1 MRYILLLIAI
11 VATMRVCGKEKLS
24 RIELAESVTEIDDEA
39 NFGISSDNNS
49 IVDDGNY
56 DNDQLPQFL
65 GGEVALMKFI
75 ADNLHYPDSAKAKKI
90 QGRVVVKFVVTKT
103 GEIGE
108 VKIVRSKD
116 LDLDKEAVR
125 IVKSLPNFIPGK
137 LNGEVVDMW
146 YTLPIKF
153 KLQE

>member
-1 MRYILLLIAI
+1 MRSILLLIAI

-24 RIELAESVTEIDDEA
+24 RIELAESVTEIDDEDTL
-39 NFGISSDNNS
+39 FIE
-49 IVDDGNY
+49 Y
-56 DNDQLPQFL
+56 EQMPQFL

-146 YTLPIKF
+146 YTLPITF

>member
-1 MRYILLLIAI
+1 MRYLLLLIAI

-24 RIELAESVTEIDDEA
+24 RIELAESVTEIDDEDTL
-39 NFGISSDNNS
+39 FIE
-49 IVDDGNY
+49 Y
-56 DNDQLPQFL
+56 EQMPQFL

-75 ADNLHYPDSAKAKKI
+75 ADNLQYPEAAKAKKI
-90 QGRVVVKFVVTKT
+90 QGFVVVKFVVTKT

-146 YTLPIKF
+146 YTLPITF

>member
-24 RIELAESVTEIDDEA
+24 RIELAESVTEIDDEDTL
-39 NFGISSDNNS
+39 FIE
-49 IVDDGNY
+49 Y
-56 DNDQLPQFL
+56 EQMPQFL

-75 ADNLHYPDSAKAKKI
+75 ADNLQYPEAAKAKKI
-90 QGRVVVKFVVTKT
+90 QGFVVVKFVVTKT

-108 VKIVRSKD
+108 VKIVRSKY

-137 LNGEVVDMW
+137 INGEVVDMW

>member
-24 RIELAESVTEIDDEA
+24 RIELAESVTEIDDEDTL
-39 NFGISSDNNS
+39 F
-49 IVDDGNY
+49 Y
-56 DNDQLPQFL
+56 ECEQMPQFL

-146 YTLPIKF
+146 YTLPITF

>member
-24 RIELAESVTEIDDEA
+24 RIELAESITEIDDEDTL
-39 NFGISSDNNS
+39 FIE
-49 IVDDGNY
+49 Y
-56 DNDQLPQFL
+56 EQMPQFL
-65 GGEVALMKFI
+65 GGEAALIKFV
-75 ADNLHYPDSAKAKKI
+75 ADNLQYPEAAKAKKI
-90 QGRVVVKFVVTKT
+90 QGFVVVKFVVTKT

-125 IVKSLPNFIPGK
+125 IVKSLPNFIPAK
-137 LNGEVVDMW
+137 INGEVVDMW

>member
-24 RIELAESVTEIDDEA
+24 RIELAESVTEIDDEDTL
-39 NFGISSDNNS
+39 FIE
-49 IVDDGNY
+49 Y
-56 DNDQLPQFL
+56 EQMPQFL

-90 QGRVVVKFVVTKT
+90 QGQVVVKFVVTKT

-137 LNGEVVDMW
+137 INGEVVDMW

>member
-24 RIELAESVTEIDDEA
+24 RIELAESITEIDDEA

-56 DNDQLPQFL
+56 DNDQLPQFP
-65 GGEVALMKFI
+65 GGEAALIKFV
-75 ADNLHYPDSAKAKKI
+75 ADNLQYPKAAKAKKI
-90 QGRVVVKFVVTKT
+90 QGFVVVKFVVTKT

-108 VKIVRSKD
+108 VKIVRSKYPI
-116 LDLDKEAVR
+116 LNKEAVR
-125 IVKSLPNFIPGK
+125 IVKSLPNFIPAK
-137 LNGEVVDMW
+137 INGEVVDMW

>member
-24 RIELAESVTEIDDEA
+24 RIELAESVTEIDDEDTL
-39 NFGISSDNNS
+39 FIE
-49 IVDDGNY
+49 Y
-56 DNDQLPQFL
+56 EQMPQFL

-90 QGRVVVKFVVTKT
+90 QGQVVVKFVVTKT

-137 LNGEVVDMW
+137 INGEVVDMW
-146 YTLPIKF
+146 YTLPITF

>member
-24 RIELAESVTEIDDEA
+24 RIELAESVKEIDDEDTL
-39 NFGISSDNNS
+39 FIE
-49 IVDDGNY
+49 Y
-56 DNDQLPQFL
+56 EQMPQFL

-137 LNGEVVDMW
+137 INGEVVDMW

>member
-24 RIELAESVTEIDDEA
+24 RIELAESVTEIDDEDTL
-39 NFGISSDNNS
+39 FIE
-49 IVDDGNY
+49 Y
-56 DNDQLPQFL
+56 EQMPQIL

-75 ADNLHYPDSAKAKKI
+75 ADNLQYPEAAKAKKI
-90 QGRVVVKFVVTKT
+90 QGFVVVKFVVTKT

-146 YTLPIKF
+146 YTLPITF

>member
-11 VATMRVCGKEKLS
+11 VATMRVKKKEKLS
-24 RIELAESVTEIDDEA
+24 RIELAESVTEIDDEDTL
-39 NFGISSDNNS
+39 FIE
-49 IVDDGNY
+49 Y
-56 DNDQLPQFL
+56 EQMPQFL

-146 YTLPIKF
+146 YTLPITF

>member
-24 RIELAESVTEIDDEA
+24 RIELAESVTEIDDEDRL
-39 NFGISSDNNS
+39 FIE
-49 IVDDGNY
+49 Y
-56 DNDQLPQFL
+56 EQMPQFL

-137 LNGEVVDMW
+137 INGEVVDMW
-146 YTLPIKF
+146 YTLPITF

>member
-1 MRYILLLIAI
+1 MRYILLLLIAI

-24 RIELAESVTEIDDEA
+24 RIELAESITEIDDEDTL
-39 NFGISSDNNS
+39 FIE
-49 IVDDGNY
+49 Y
-56 DNDQLPQFL
+56 EQMPQFL

-75 ADNLHYPDSAKAKKI
+75 ADNLQYPEAAKAKKI
-90 QGRVVVKFVVTKT
+90 QGFVVVKFVVTKT

-146 YTLPIKF
+146 YTLPITF

>member
-24 RIELAESVTEIDDEA
+24 RIELAESVTEIDDEDTL
-39 NFGISSDNNS
+39 FIE
-49 IVDDGNY
+49 Y
-56 DNDQLPQFL
+56 EQMPQFL

-146 YTLPIKF
+146 YTLPITF

>member
-1 MRYILLLIAI
+1 MRYLLLLIAI

-24 RIELAESVTEIDDEA
+24 RIELAESVTEIDDEDTL
-39 NFGISSDNNS
+39 FIE
-49 IVDDGNY
+49 Y
-56 DNDQLPQFL
+56 EQMPQFL

-103 GEIGE
+103 GEIGK

-146 YTLPIKF
+146 YTLPITF

>member
-24 RIELAESVTEIDDEA
+24 RIELAESVTEIDDEDTL
-39 NFGISSDNNS
+39 FIE
-49 IVDDGNY
+49 Y
-56 DNDQLPQFL
+56 DQLPQFP
-65 GGEVALMKFI
+65 GGEAALIKFV
-75 ADNLHYPDSAKAKKI
+75 ADNLQYPEAAKAKKI

-146 YTLPIKF
+146 YTLPITF

>member
-24 RIELAESVTEIDDEA
+24 RIELAESVTEIDDEDTL
-39 NFGISSDNNS
+39 FIE
-49 IVDDGNY
+49 Y
-56 DNDQLPQFL
+56 EQMPQFL

>member
-1 MRYILLLIAI
+1 MLTVNMLQLLEWLIE
-11 VATMRVCGKEKLS
+11 EKLS
-24 RIELAESVTEIDDEA
+24 RIELAESVTEIDDEDTL
-39 NFGISSDNNS
+39 FIE
-49 IVDDGNY
+49 Y
-56 DNDQLPQFL
+56 EQMPQFL

-137 LNGEVVDMW
+137 INGEVVDMW

>member
-24 RIELAESVTEIDDEA
+24 RIELAESVTEIDDEDTL
-39 NFGISSDNNS
+39 FIE
-49 IVDDGNY
+49 Y
-56 DNDQLPQFL
+56 EQMPQFL

-116 LDLDKEAVR
+116 LDLDKEAMR

-146 YTLPIKF
+146 YTLPITF

>member
-24 RIELAESVTEIDDEA
+24 RIELAESVTEIDDEDTL
-39 NFGISSDNNS
+39 FIE
-49 IVDDGNY
+49 Y
-56 DNDQLPQFL
+56 EQMPQFL

-137 LNGEVVDMW
+137 INGEVVDMW

>member
-11 VATMRVCGKEKLS
+11 VATMRVYGKEKLS
-24 RIELAESVTEIDDEA
+24 RIELAESVTEIDDEDTL
-39 NFGISSDNNS
+39 FIE
-49 IVDDGNY
+49 Y
-56 DNDQLPQFL
+56 EQMPQFL

-75 ADNLHYPDSAKAKKI
+75 ADNLQYPEAAKAKKI
-90 QGRVVVKFVVTKT
+90 QGFVVVKFVVTKT

-116 LDLDKEAVR
+116 LDLDKEAMR

-146 YTLPIKF
+146 YTLPITF

>member
-24 RIELAESVTEIDDEA
+24 RIELAESVTEIDDEDTL
-39 NFGISSDNNS
+39 FIE
-49 IVDDGNY
+49 Y
-56 DNDQLPQFL
+56 DQLPQFP
-65 GGEVALMKFI
+65 GGEAALIKFV
-75 ADNLHYPDSAKAKKI
+75 ADNLQYPEAAKAKKI
-90 QGRVVVKFVVTKT
+90 QGFVVVKFVVTKT

-108 VKIVRSKD
+108 VKIVRSKYPS
-116 LDLDKEAVR
+116 LNKEAVR

-137 LNGEVVDMW
+137 INGEVVDWW

>member
-1 MRYILLLIAI
+1 MRYLLLLIAI

-24 RIELAESVTEIDDEA
+24 RIELAESVTEIDDEDTL
-39 NFGISSDNNS
+39 FIE
-49 IVDDGNY
+49 Y
-56 DNDQLPQFL
+56 EQMPQFL

-146 YTLPIKF
+146 YTLPITF

>member
-1 MRYILLLIAI
+1 MRYILLLLIAI

-24 RIELAESVTEIDDEA
+24 RIELAESVTEIDDEDTL
-39 NFGISSDNNS
+39 F
-49 IVDDGNY
+49 Y
-56 DNDQLPQFL
+56 EYEQMPQFL

-137 LNGEVVDMW
+137 INGEVVDMW
-146 YTLPIKF
+146 YTLPITF

>member
-11 VATMRVCGKEKLS
+11 VATMRVYGKEKLS
-24 RIELAESVTEIDDEA
+24 RIELAESVTEIDDEDTL
-39 NFGISSDNNS
+39 FIE
-49 IVDDGNY
+49 Y
-56 DNDQLPQFL
+56 EQMPQFL

-75 ADNLHYPDSAKAKKI
+75 ADNLQYPEAAKAKKI
-90 QGRVVVKFVVTKT
+90 QGFVVVKFVVTKT

-137 LNGEVVDMW
+137 INGEVVDMW
-146 YTLPIKF
+146 YTLPITF

>member
-1 MRYILLLIAI
+1 MRYILLIAI
-11 VATMRVCGKEKLS
+11 VATMRVYGKEKLS
-24 RIELAESVTEIDDEA
+24 RIELAESVTEIDDEDTL
-39 NFGISSDNNS
+39 FIE
-49 IVDDGNY
+49 Y
-56 DNDQLPQFL
+56 EQMPQFL

-146 YTLPIKF
+146 YTLPITF

>member
-24 RIELAESVTEIDDEA
+24 RIELAESVTEIDDEDTL
-39 NFGISSDNNS
+39 FIE
-49 IVDDGNY
+49 Y
-56 DNDQLPQFL
+56 EQMPQFL

-75 ADNLHYPDSAKAKKI
+75 ADNLQYPEAAKDKKI
-90 QGRVVVKFVVTKT
+90 QGFVVVKFVVTKT

-137 LNGEVVDMW
+137 INGEVVDMR
-146 YTLPIKF
+146 YTLPITF

>member
-24 RIELAESVTEIDDEA
+24 RIELAESVTEIDDEDTL
-39 NFGISSDNNS
+39 FIE
-49 IVDDGNY
+49 Y
-56 DNDQLPQFL
+56 EQMPQFL

-75 ADNLHYPDSAKAKKI
+75 ADNLQYPEAAKAKKI
-90 QGRVVVKFVVTKT
+90 QGFVVVKFVVTKT

-108 VKIVRSKD
+108 VKIVRSKYPS
-116 LDLDKEAVR
+116 LNKEAVR

-137 LNGEVVDMW
+137 INGEVVDMW

>member
-24 RIELAESVTEIDDEA
+24 RIELAESVTEIDDEDTL
-39 NFGISSDNNS
+39 FIE
-49 IVDDGNY
+49 Y
-56 DNDQLPQFL
+56 EQMPQFL

-90 QGRVVVKFVVTKT
+90 QGQVVVKFVVTKT

-146 YTLPIKF
+146 YTLPITF

>member
-24 RIELAESVTEIDDEA
+24 RIELAESVTEIDDEDTL
-39 NFGISSDNNS
+39 FIE
-49 IVDDGNY
+49 Y
-56 DNDQLPQFL
+56 EQMPQFL

-75 ADNLHYPDSAKAKKI
+75 ADNLQYPEAAKAKKI
-90 QGRVVVKFVVTKT
+90 QGFVVVKFVVTKT

-116 LDLDKEAVR
+116 LDLDKEAMR

-146 YTLPIKF
+146 YTLPITF

>member
-24 RIELAESVTEIDDEA
+24 RIELAESVTEIDDEDTL
-39 NFGISSDNNS
+39 FIE
-49 IVDDGNY
+49 Y
-56 DNDQLPQFL
+56 EQMPQFL

-75 ADNLHYPDSAKAKKI
+75 ADNLQYPEAAKAKKI
-90 QGRVVVKFVVTKT
+90 QGFVVVKFVVTKT

-108 VKIVRSKD
+108 VKIVRSKYPI
-116 LDLDKEAVR
+116 LNKEAVR
-125 IVKSLPNFIPGK
+125 IVKSLPNFIPAK
-137 LNGEVVDMW
+137 INGEVVDWW

>member
-24 RIELAESVTEIDDEA
+24 RIELAESVTEIDDEDTL
-39 NFGISSDNNS
+39 FIE
-49 IVDDGNY
+49 Y
-56 DNDQLPQFL
+56 EQMPQFL

-75 ADNLHYPDSAKAKKI
+75 ADNLQYPEAAKAKKI
-90 QGRVVVKFVVTKT
+90 QGFVVVKFVVTKT

-146 YTLPIKF
+146 YTLPITF

>member
-1 MRYILLLIAI
+1 MRYLLLLIAI

-24 RIELAESVTEIDDEA
+24 RIELAESVTEIDDEDTL
-39 NFGISSDNNS
+39 FIE
-49 IVDDGNY
+49 Y
-56 DNDQLPQFL
+56 EQMPQFL

-137 LNGEVVDMW
+137 INGEVVDMW

>member
-24 RIELAESVTEIDDEA
+24 RIELAESVTEIDDEDTL
-39 NFGISSDNNS
+39 FIE
-49 IVDDGNY
+49 Y
-56 DNDQLPQFL
+56 DQLPQFL

-90 QGRVVVKFVVTKT
+90 QGQVVVKFVVTKT

-137 LNGEVVDMW
+137 INGEVVDMW

>member
-1 MRYILLLIAI
+1 MRSILLLIAI

-24 RIELAESVTEIDDEA
+24 RIELAESVTEIDDEDTL
-39 NFGISSDNNS
+39 FIE
-49 IVDDGNY
+49 Y
-56 DNDQLPQFL
+56 EQMPQFL

-137 LNGEVVDMW
+137 INGEVVDMW

>member
-1 MRYILLLIAI
+1 MRYLLLLIAI

-24 RIELAESVTEIDDEA
+24 RIELAESITEIDDEDTL
-39 NFGISSDNNS
+39 FIE
-49 IVDDGNY
+49 Y
-56 DNDQLPQFL
+56 EPMPQFL

-75 ADNLHYPDSAKAKKI
+75 ADNLQYPEAAKAKKI
-90 QGRVVVKFVVTKT
+90 QGFVVVKFVVTKT

>member
-24 RIELAESVTEIDDEA
+24 RIELAESITEIDDEA

-56 DNDQLPQFL
+56 DNDQLPQFP
-65 GGEVALMKFI
+65 GGEAALIKFV
-75 ADNLHYPDSAKAKKI
+75 ADNLQYPEAAKAKKI
-90 QGRVVVKFVVTKT
+90 QGFVVVKFVVTKT

-146 YTLPIKF
+146 YTLPITF

>member
-24 RIELAESVTEIDDEA
+24 RIELAESVTEIDDEDTL
-39 NFGISSDNNS
+39 FIE
-49 IVDDGNY
+49 Y
-56 DNDQLPQFL
+56 EQMPQFL

-90 QGRVVVKFVVTKT
+90 QGFVVVKFVVTKT

-146 YTLPIKF
+146 YTLPITF

>member
-1 MRYILLLIAI
+1 MRYLLLLIAI

-24 RIELAESVTEIDDEA
+24 RIELAESVTEIDDEDTL
-39 NFGISSDNNS
+39 FIE
-49 IVDDGNY
+49 Y
-56 DNDQLPQFL
+56 EQMPQFL

-90 QGRVVVKFVVTKT
+90 QGQVVVKFVVTKT

-137 LNGEVVDMW
+137 INGEVVDMW